1 MFQMLQLKE
10 YQSPG
15 NLFVPINDLKP
26 ILNDLIVNGKRTAD
40 VKPYM
45 GLTSNDDT
53 GKVMVTRV
61 NDDGPAAKAGFKEND
76 IILKVNKINIQDTEK
91 FYKTVW
97 SQGGPGTLL
106 DFEIERNNQIIS
118 LKLTTMDRNDF
129 FVKPKYY

>member
-26 ILNDLIVNGKRTAD
+26 ILDDLIVNGKRTSD

-45 GLTSNDDT
+45 GLTSNDDS

-61 NDDGPAAKAGFKEND
+61 NDDGPAAKVDLKKM
-76 IILKVNKINIQDTEK
+76 IL
-91 FYKTVW
+91 F
-97 SQGGPGTLL
+97 
-106 DFEIERNNQIIS
+106 
-118 LKLTTMDRNDF
+118 
-129 FVKPKYY
+129 